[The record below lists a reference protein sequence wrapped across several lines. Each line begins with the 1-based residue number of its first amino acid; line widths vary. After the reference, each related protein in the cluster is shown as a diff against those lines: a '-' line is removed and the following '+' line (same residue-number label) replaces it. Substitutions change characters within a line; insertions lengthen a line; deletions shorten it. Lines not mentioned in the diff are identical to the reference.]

1 MKIEPTLNKD
11 GTVSYLA
18 TGTCNNYKFIA
29 EGKTKSEAF
38 QSALILIRENGIES
52 RGISHLKAVT

>member
-1 MKIEPTLNKD
+1 MKIEQTLNKD

-29 EGKTKSEAF
+29 EGNTKSEAF
-38 QSALILIRENGIES
+38 QSALILIRENGMIG
-52 RGISHLKAVT
+52 RGQKTLKAVK